1 MSQGT
6 MEEKHNTAEL
16 LILWSREKKKKFLLK
31 AIFLP
36 LILSAL
42 QVLDAAACIQVIL
55 SLCINPI

>member
-1 MSQGT
+1 MSWGI

-16 LILWSREKKKKFLLK
+16 LILWSQEKKNKFLLK

-42 QVLDAAACIQVIL
+42 QVLDAPACIQAIS